1 MIARRSLLTLSAAS
15 VVTLALL
22 ASPTPHTHAVGA
34 DIPLFDAHVHW
45 SENAHDEIP
54 LERALAIL
62 DKSGVRMAAVSS
74 TSDEATIRLYR
85 ANPQRVV
92 PMLRPY
98 RTRAD
103 MGGWHNDASIPPY
116 LAERL
121 KLGVHKG
128 IGEFHL
134 YGEDAASAVMKEIV
148 SLAVARN
155 LILHAHADA
164 RAVEILFRHDAK
176 ARILW
181 AHAGFTGAANVD
193 AMMARYP
200 NLWVETAIRHDIG
213 PGGALA
219 DDWKAVFV
227 KYPDRWLV
235 GTDTYVTSRWH
246 RMDEIHAETRSW
258 LAKLPP
264 EVAEKM
270 AWKNGVKLFG
280 VPEGAFTGT
289 APAKKAE

>member
-1 MIARRSLLTLSAAS
+1 MLPHRSLLVLASAAAAF
-15 VVTLALL
+15 ALL
-22 ASPTPHTHAVGA
+22 ITPTPRTHAVGA
-34 DIPLFDAHVHW
+34 DTPLFDAHVHW
-45 SENAHDEIP
+45 SENAHGEIP

-62 DKSGVRMAAVSS
+62 DKAGVRMAAVSS
-74 TSDEATIRLYR
+74 TSDEATIKLYR

-98 RTRAD
+98 RTRDD
-103 MGGWHNDASIPPY
+103 MGGWHKDASIPPY
-116 LAERL
+116 LVERL

-148 SLAVARN
+148 ALAVSRN

-164 RAVEILFRHDAK
+164 RAVEILFQHDAR
-176 ARILW
+176 ARVLW
-181 AHAGFTGAANVD
+181 AHAGFTNPNAVGT
-193 AMMARYP
+193 MMARYP

-213 PGGALA
+213 PGGVLA
-219 DDWKAVFV
+219 EDWKEVFV
-227 KYPDRWLV
+227 KYQDRWLI

-246 RMDEIHAETRSW
+246 RMDEIHAETRAW

-264 EVAEKM
+264 AVAEKL
-270 AWKNGVKLFG
+270 AWRNGAKLFG
-280 VPEGAFTGT
+280 IPESVFTGT